1 MRKEEGE
8 GADDTGRK
16 DRKGLGKRNDM
27 DILDHLYDKHLGQG
41 WRNYTFSRLQ
51 TNIRVHGSTLRIQL
65 DTRVSSGKEFRLRI
79 RFKLKVQG
87 SA

>member
-27 DILDHLYDKHLGQG
+27 DILEGEFMGESKCSIIF
-41 WRNYTFSRLQ
+41 T
-51 TNIRVHGSTLRIQL
+51 TNI
-65 DTRVSSGKEFRLRI
+65 
-79 RFKLKVQG
+79 
-87 SA
+87 